1 MLHPRPSSNSR
12 FARSPTPA
20 PSHQTREPDAMKR
33 RVVLVSCLLAGAL
46 AACDPPKEARQEAP
60 PRPVLVAAVHYQPR
74 ERAQALP
81 GVVKART
88 ESELA
93 FRVGGRLEVRLVDA
107 GAFVKKGEPLAYLDK
122 SDFQLQLEQSEAEL
136 SAAQASLAQAEAEEK
151 RVTSLTRQGWS
162 ASADFDRAKMLAD
175 QS

>member
-1 MLHPRPSSNSR
+1 
-12 FARSPTPA
+12 
-20 PSHQTREPDAMKR
+20 MKR

-46 AACDPPKEARQEAP
+46 AACDAPKQARQEAP

-93 FRVGGRLEVRLVDA
+93 FRVGGRLEVRLVDS
-107 GAFVKKGEPLAYLDK
+107 GAFVRKARRSPSSTEATFSSSSNRRKPSWPPLARR
-122 SDFQLQLEQSEAEL
+122 SFSPRPRR
-136 SAAQASLAQAEAEEK
+136 SASL
-151 RVTSLTRQGWS
+151 R
-162 ASADFDRAKMLAD
+162 
-175 QS
+175 

>member
-1 MLHPRPSSNSR
+1 
-12 FARSPTPA
+12 
-20 PSHQTREPDAMKR
+20 MKR

-46 AACDPPKEARQEAP
+46 AACDPPKQARQEAP

-93 FRVGGRLEVRLVDA
+93 FRVGGRLEVRLVDT
-107 GAFVKKGEPLAYLDK
+107 GAFVRKGETLAFLDR
-122 SDFQLQLEQSEAEL
+122 SDFQLQLEQAQAEL
-136 SAAQASLAQAEAEEK
+136 ASARAALVQAEAEEK
-151 RVTSLTRQGWS
+151 RITSLDAPGVVGERRFRQGQIDGGSGAQRRSSRPS
-162 ASADFDRAKMLAD
+162 ARSRWRRTRWAMRR
-175 QS
+175 

>member
-1 MLHPRPSSNSR
+1 
-12 FARSPTPA
+12 
-20 PSHQTREPDAMKR
+20 MKR

-46 AACDPPKEARQEAP
+46 AACDPPKQARQEAP
-60 PRPVLVAAVHYQPR
+60 PRPVLVAAVHYEPR

-107 GAFVKKGEPLAYLDK
+107 GAFVRKGETLAFLDR
-122 SDFQLQLEQSEAEL
+122 SDFQLQLEQ
-136 SAAQASLAQAEAEEK
+136 AQAELASAA
-151 RVTSLTRQGWS
+151 RRSFRPRPRRS
-162 ASADFDRAKMLAD
+162 ASLR
-175 QS
+175 